1 MHLKRLSWLL
11 PLALASCGTLPEP
24 FYGYPGA
31 NAVRLATPPAPGLMV
46 PTPGGALLDDASA
59 KLYAEDLAT
68 DLANLDIPSIAGPAA
83 TGDWRLTITAS
94 LNGASVIPSYDIIGP
109 DKKTYGHQSGL
120 PVAAAAWANGDT
132 QALAAAANAD
142 SPALEKTLA
151 AINARIQGSNPNSLE
166 NRTPRIYVGNVT
178 GAPGD
183 GNTTLPLDLARDLAG
198 PNLQVITNPARAD
211 FTVTAKVKAEPD
223 KNGQTLITLNWS
235 VTDANHRKIGQVTQL
250 HDLGLSEITPYW
262 GDIAAA
268 AATEAATGIA
278 EVVNNATLHK

>member
-31 NAVRLATPPAPGLMV
+31 NAVRLATPPAPVLMV

-211 FTVTAKVKAEPD
+211 FTVTAQVKAEPD

>member
-1 MHLKRLSWLL
+1 
-11 PLALASCGTLPEP
+11 
-24 FYGYPGA
+24 
-31 NAVRLATPPAPGLMV
+31 MV